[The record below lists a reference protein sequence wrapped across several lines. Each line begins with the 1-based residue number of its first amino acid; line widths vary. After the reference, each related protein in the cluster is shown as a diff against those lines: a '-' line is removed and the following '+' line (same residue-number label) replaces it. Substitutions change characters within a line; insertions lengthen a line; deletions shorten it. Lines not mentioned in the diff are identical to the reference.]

1 MKVLSSFLYF
11 LILLSSNNGSTTQ
24 IHWREVRETS
34 KLLVES
40 QTISTNLNW
49 DELGKA
55 WVLVKDAIAQRQ
67 TPNVTVNLCVNL
79 ARLWYLAVWSN
90 TSLDAAVK
98 VFHRCD

>member
-1 MKVLSSFLYF
+1 M
-11 LILLSSNNGSTTQ
+11 
-24 IHWREVRETS
+24 
-34 KLLVES
+34 VES

-55 WVLVKDAIAQRQ
+55 WVLVKDAITQRQ

-90 TSLDAAVK
+90 TSLDVAVK